1 MISIGQVTNDFHRSF
16 FIMPRGTHAPASAQ
30 ESPPLLPQGQ
40 ILRCPPCGVSPS
52 PACYLLCGHTHN
64 IHMYIY
70 THARTNTHAHIHTR
84 LHTYIFLTLWIHK
97 HNIYIYILYI
107 LDTHARTHAHTY
119 THRPACYLLCGHTH
133 TQYTYVYIYTHTHAH
148 AHTQTHTYIH
158 TYIPVDMG
166 INNDPSSWD
175 AETNW
180 ENQICYFGPNPLKL
194 EKKCERFG
202 YFSFVCM
209 CVRARECVYVH
220 THTHTHIHTNTN
232 THTQPAST
240 RYSIFVL
247 ITSWQDIN
255 SYCNTVISI
264 LYFFL
269 TIQSCKFLLQYNDN
283 KKNLLLIIN
292 KRIS

>member
-119 THRPACYLLCGHTH
+119 THTDQPVTYSVDTH
-133 TQYTYVYIYTHTHAH
+133 TLYICIYIHTHARTRT
-148 AHTQTHTYIH
+148 HTDTHIHTYIH
-158 TYIPVDMG
+158 TCGHGYQQRSQFVGRRDQLR
-166 INNDPSSWD
+166 
-175 AETNW
+175 E
-180 ENQICYFGPNPLKL
+180 PNLLFWAQPPQ
-194 EKKCERFG
+194 
-202 YFSFVCM
+202 
-209 CVRARECVYVH
+209 AREEV
-220 THTHTHIHTNTN
+220 
-232 THTQPAST
+232 
-240 RYSIFVL
+240 
-247 ITSWQDIN
+247 
-255 SYCNTVISI
+255 
-264 LYFFL
+264 
-269 TIQSCKFLLQYNDN
+269 
-283 KKNLLLIIN
+283 
-292 KRIS
+292 